1 MSVEH
6 TSDQYL
12 LQTADNALAVLDLL
26 SETPPLTLT
35 EIAERMGRGK
45 TITLRLVYTL
55 EKRGYLIR
63 GKDNRYTLGMRL
75 FTLGNKV
82 RSRREYLLEIQPLMD
97 ELTAAVSET
106 SHLVTW
112 ENYHNVI
119 LLYES
124 LPANQTLRTESS
136 TGVSSRRPHMT
147 STGIAMLATLSDRE
161 IDAYANSVFFEKRT
175 EYSIGSEEQ
184 LLQDIAQVRNSGF
197 SINNQRF
204 ERGKTSIAV
213 AIPDRDGHS
222 EFAISVSGPS
232 PRLEEKMSLILSEL
246 RKTADKIRPI
256 LYEE

>member
-1 MSVEH
+1 MI
-6 TSDQYL
+6 TQNNNDQYL

-26 SETPPLTLT
+26 SETPPLSLT
-35 EIAERMGRGK
+35 EIAERTGHSK
-45 TITLRLVYTL
+45 TMTLRLLYTL

-82 RSRREYLLEIQPLMD
+82 RSRREYLTEIQPIMD
-97 ELTAAVSET
+97 ELTAVVSET

-124 LPANQTLRTESS
+124 LPANQTLRTESGS
-136 TGVSSRRPHMT
+136 GVSSRLPHMT
-147 STGIAMLATLSDRE
+147 STGIAMLASLNDSE
-161 IDAYANSVFFEKRT
+161 IDTYARSVFFEKRT
-175 EYSIGSEEQ
+175 EYSIDSEEQ
-184 LLQDIAQVRNSGF
+184 LLQDIAQVRESGF

-213 AIPDRDGHS
+213 AIPDKDGYT

-232 PRLEEKMSLILSEL
+232 SRIEEKMDLILAEL
-246 RKTADKIRPI
+246 RNTANRIRPI
-256 LYEE
+256 LYEG